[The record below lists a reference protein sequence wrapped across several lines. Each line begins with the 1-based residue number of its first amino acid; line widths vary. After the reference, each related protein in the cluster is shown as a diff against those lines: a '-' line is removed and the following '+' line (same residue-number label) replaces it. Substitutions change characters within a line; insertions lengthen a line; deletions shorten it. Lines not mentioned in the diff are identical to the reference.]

1 MPGRAMAESGAP
13 NPLAHLTEA
22 VGRRSVGLLVAA
34 RRGVEE
40 IGQAA
45 ALLGESLF
53 WLIVGRYRHQP
64 VRVDAVIA
72 QMMDIGIRALPVG
85 TVLSLA
91 IGVTLAM
98 QGIDLLQ
105 VFGAE
110 SQVVLGVALSV
121 SREFSP
127 LIMGILIAGRSGSA
141 LTARLGTMMIGQ
153 EIDAL
158 RVMGINPVRFLV
170 VPALLAMVVMLPL
183 LTFWSMIMALFGAAT
198 YTYFELGMSYH
209 AFADTILGVL
219 NTDHV
224 MHGIAKSAIFAVL
237 IGLIGVVNGL
247 AVSGGAEGVGRATTR
262 SVVISITAII
272 VTDMLFIFILTR

>member
-1 MPGRAMAESGAP
+1 MAESSTP
-13 NPLAHLTEA
+13 KPVAHLTET
-22 VGRRSVGLLVAA
+22 VGRRSVDLLGAA

-64 VRVDAVIA
+64 VRIDSVIG

-183 LTFWSMIMALFGAAT
+183 LTFWSMIAALFGAAT
-198 YTYFELGMSYH
+198 YTYFELGMSYR
-209 AFADTILGVL
+209 AFADTIFGVL

-224 MHGIAKSAIFAVL
+224 MHGVAKSAIFAVL

-262 SVVISITAII
+262 SVVIAITAII

>member
-183 LTFWSMIMALFGAAT
+183 LTFWSMITALFGAAT

>member
-1 MPGRAMAESGAP
+1 MAESGAP
-13 NPLAHLTEA
+13 NPLANLTEA

-247 AVSGGAEGVGRATTR
+247 AVTGGAEGVGRATTR

>member
-1 MPGRAMAESGAP
+1 MAESGAP
-13 NPLAHLTEA
+13 NPLANLTEA

-64 VRVDAVIA
+64 VRIDAVIA

>member
-13 NPLAHLTEA
+13 NPLANLTEA
-22 VGRRSVGLLVAA
+22 VGWRSVGLLVAA

>member
-1 MPGRAMAESGAP
+1 MAESGAS
-13 NPLAHLTEA
+13 NPIVSLTEA
-22 VGRRSVGLLVAA
+22 VGRRSVGLLVAV

-40 IGQAA
+40 IGQAT

-53 WLIVGRYRHQP
+53 WLIAGRYRHQP
-64 VRVDAVIA
+64 VRIDSVID

-85 TVLSLA
+85 TLLSLA

-170 VPALLAMVVMLPL
+170 VPALVAMVIMLPL
-183 LTFWSMIMALFGAAT
+183 LTFWSMIAALFGAAT
-198 YTYFELGMSYH
+198 YTYFDLGMSYQ

-219 NTDHV
+219 DTNHV
-224 MHGIAKSAIFAVL
+224 MHGVAKSAIFAVL

>member
-1 MPGRAMAESGAP
+1 MAESGAP
-13 NPLAHLTEA
+13 NPLANLTEA

-170 VPALLAMVVMLPL
+170 VPALVAMVVMLPL

>member
-1 MPGRAMAESGAP
+1 MAESGAP
-13 NPLAHLTEA
+13 NPLANLTEA

-64 VRVDAVIA
+64 VRIDAVIA

-98 QGIDLLQ
+98 QGIDLLR

>member
-1 MPGRAMAESGAP
+1 MAESGAP
-13 NPLAHLTEA
+13 NPLANLTEA